1 MWEGVGL
8 GTVTEVEEL
17 LQEEEEGEGELGKRV
32 VVAKE
37 WYCLVPAYTSSST
50 SFPGCFP
57 ESHPW
62 ELNLGAVLIC
72 SRSVCG

>member
-17 LQEEEEGEGELGKRV
+17 LQEEEEGEGELGKIV
-32 VVAKE
+32 VVKE